1 MLRKSRGTNAE
12 RDLVNLFWE
21 NDYACI
27 RSPASGGGT
36 IYPRPDLIAGSAKYG
51 RNLAI
56 ELKTSRSKSIY
67 IQEDQIKGLK
77 RFSNTFGSEIWF
89 AVKFIGKRTGFRFF
103 SIESKHL
110 HWTRSGN
117 CRIDVQLAKEY
128 GLTIETFF
136 KKESEQP

>member
-12 RDLVNLFWE
+12 RDLVNQFWE

-27 RSPASGGGT
+27 RSPSSGGGT
-36 IYPRPDLIAGSAKYG
+36 KYPRPDLIAGSVKYG
-51 RNLAI
+51 RTIAI
-56 ELKTSRSKSIY
+56 ELKTSRSESIY

-77 RFSNTFGSEIWF
+77 EFANTFGAEIWF

-103 SIESKHL
+103 AITSKKL

-117 CRIDVQLAKEY
+117 CKIDLQMAKEN
-128 GLTIETFF
+128 GLPIETFF
-136 KKESEQP
+136 QMEDEEE